1 MDAQELAIK
10 DYLIAQIDNGTYATT
25 EPLPSD
31 YQLVEQFGVPRM
43 KVRNVYA
50 LLEQLGYIY
59 ARKGIGRFIC
69 AKKQLLDMVLSGD
82 VSFSE
87 KMKAQAKQ
95 YYSVVMRAEVVRHE
109 HAIFQKSYVTA
120 QNLYLVER
128 LRFVDEVPA
137 ALHRSYILL
146 EHVPEVQE
154 RERVLSSIHSFYR
167 ELGIEQFHSTFSKL
181 DILVPDEEIRHL
193 LQSQLLVPIM
203 KLESDNWDSA
213 TNRQLEYTEIF
224 YRTDRFQ
231 FQF

>member
-1 MDAQELAIK
+1 M
-10 DYLIAQIDNGTYATT
+10 
-25 EPLPSD
+25 
-31 YQLVEQFGVPRM
+31 
-43 KVRNVYA
+43 
-50 LLEQLGYIY
+50 
-59 ARKGIGRFIC
+59 
-69 AKKQLLDMVLSGD
+69 
-82 VSFSE
+82 
-87 KMKAQAKQ
+87 
-95 YYSVVMRAEVVRHE
+95 
-109 HAIFQKSYVTA
+109 
-120 QNLYLVER
+120 
-128 LRFVDEVPA
+128 
-137 ALHRSYILL
+137 
-146 EHVPEVQE
+146 PEVQE